1 MKLCKDCKYF
11 TEASNK
17 EAFCLHPQA
26 LKFDDP
32 IYGEHSRETCRSM
45 RMGGPDRNLSCG
57 RYGKLW
63 TAKPGFTTT
72 EPEVLW

>member
-11 TEASNK
+11 EEASDK

-32 IYGEHSRETCRSM
+32 VYGNHSKRTCRAM
-45 RMGGPDRNLSCG
+45 RMIGEECGPI
-57 RYGKLW
+57 GKLW
-63 TAKPGFTTT
+63 VTKPGFVPT
-72 EPEVLW
+72 

>member
-11 TEASNK
+11 EEASDK

-26 LKFDDP
+26 LKYDDP

-45 RMGGPDRNLSCG
+45 LAPTLLLLHTIS
-57 RYGKLW
+57 
-63 TAKPGFTTT
+63 
-72 EPEVLW
+72 

>member
-11 TEASNK
+11 QEAS
-17 EAFCLHPQA
+17 EQGAFCLHPQA

-32 IYGEHSRETCRSM
+32 VYGNHSKRTCRAM
-45 RMGGPDRNLSCG
+45 RLGGPDRNGLCG

-63 TAKPGFTTT
+63 VTKPGFVVTV
-72 EPEVLW
+72 PESI